1 MPDRDKLVPKPTD
14 CKFLE
19 LSVMTKLEVV
29 RVAMLTLPE
38 VMDKPEKLGEAV
50 VLTSW
55 LMLEAPLTAKVYE
68 PKFKVPVPACK
79 VLPLMV
85 VAVNWVT
92 VVVARVEV
100 EVTASPEAV
109 LKVNRAEPLRVLLP
123 VK

>member
-1 MPDRDKLVPKPTD
+1 MPKPTD

-100 EVTASPEAV
+100 EVTASPVAV